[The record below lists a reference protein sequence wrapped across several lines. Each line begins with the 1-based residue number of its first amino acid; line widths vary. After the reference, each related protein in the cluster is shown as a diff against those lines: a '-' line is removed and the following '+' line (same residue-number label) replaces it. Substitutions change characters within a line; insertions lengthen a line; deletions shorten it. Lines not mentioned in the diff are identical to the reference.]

1 MLCFCAGSRIF
12 LRFQKAIDTIV
23 YRDHARDG
31 KGAWIGGPRRW
42 VLQQGGSLVLV
53 LYTTVGTLS
62 SMCIGFGMRLL
73 MCAQDLRLQFS
84 VAQNGFCSIE
94 HAYVGFVQK
103 WSFAEA
109 LRVSKREMSVAT
121 RGTEIFPSTRQ
132 CCSNSTV
139 RSTLSAKVCD
149 KTSKSNDEVYEPFYP
164 RDGSQ
169 SSYV

>member
-1 MLCFCAGSRIF
+1 MDDEGRWICSRRNPMRKVHTRSLERWQFPKTLLSRFDCVLCFCAGSRIF
-12 LRFQKAIDTIV
+12 LRFQKTIDTIV

-73 MCAQDLRLQFS
+73 MCVQDLRLQFS
-84 VAQNGFCSIE
+84 VAQNWSFSIE

-103 WSFAEA
+103 WSYAEA

-121 RGTEIFPSTRQ
+121 RGT
-132 CCSNSTV
+132 
-139 RSTLSAKVCD
+139 
-149 KTSKSNDEVYEPFYP
+149 
-164 RDGSQ
+164 
-169 SSYV
+169 